1 MMVDTTAQFIE
12 LVQRFISG
20 ETDAKAF
27 ADQAVDF
34 WQREYNHLQADT
46 RENLIIAELCL
57 DADALSNEAPYDV
70 TPEELL
76 ELAQQALQELLE
88 LQKEHNP

>member
-12 LVQRFISG
+12 LVKGFVSG
-20 ETDAKAF
+20 ETDAEAF
-27 ADQAVDF
+27 AEHALDF
-34 WQREYNHLQADT
+34 WQREYDHLQADT

-57 DADALSNEAPYDV
+57 DTDALSNEAPYDV
-70 TPEELL
+70 TSEELL
-76 ELAQQALQELLE
+76 ELAQLALQELLE